1 VAIQYSV
8 AADWDS
14 KIRRTVKRL
23 KEAFLGQIRILVY
36 ATNQRIGAD
45 ADDLKRELLRDENL
59 YLDPRDQNWFIERV
73 NADSQREQAGEQLAE
88 IIADPFLA
96 GEGVIRSRARALTTV
111 EACTGLL
118 FLTLQ
123 WEDDTRDKGLSRLS
137 YEALVKAALPTGL
150 AARIA

>member
-45 ADDLKRELLRDENL
+45 ADDLKRELLRDEKPIL
-59 YLDPRDQNWFIERV
+59 
-73 NADSQREQAGEQLAE
+73 
-88 IIADPFLA
+88 
-96 GEGVIRSRARALTTV
+96 RSA
-111 EACTGLL
+111 
-118 FLTLQ
+118 
-123 WEDDTRDKGLSRLS
+123 
-137 YEALVKAALPTGL
+137 
-150 AARIA
+150 